1 MDRRKFLRSTAAATG
16 ALAFSGCQETPEREP
31 RPAATPTPE
40 APAPPLPASPAGET
54 EGRSGVALGGSPPV
68 VISSANGLQA
78 IERAMTMIRAG
89 EDTLEAVVSGV
100 NLVEEDP
107 KDMSVGYGGLPNEDG
122 IVQLDASVMHGPTR
136 GAGAVA
142 AIEDILHPS
151 RVAKQVMENTDHVL
165 LVGRDATRFAV
176 RMGHQTQN
184 LLTPAAREK
193 WLDWK
198 RSLSTEDDWIE
209 PAERLPALAVAGSGG
224 VTEREHG
231 TINCNAIDERGDISG
246 VTTTSGLSWK
256 IPGRVGD
263 SPILG
268 AGLYVDNDVGACGS
282 TGRGEANLKTCAS
295 FLGVELMRQGLSPEE
310 AGLRVLQRIAENTV
324 EPYLLTDDGRP
335 NFQVNFY
342 LLDKRGRFAGVA
354 MWSGAKF
361 AAHDG
366 KAARHHESA
375 YLYRRPEPTSG

>member
-1 MDRRKFLRSTAAATG
+1 MA
-16 ALAFSGCQETPEREP
+16 
-31 RPAATPTPE
+31 
-40 APAPPLPASPAGET
+40 
-54 EGRSGVALGGSPPV
+54 
-68 VISSANGLQA
+68 
-78 IERAMTMIRAG
+78 MIRAG
-89 EDTLEAVVSGV
+89 EDTLEAVVAGV

-107 KDMSVGYGGLPNEDG
+107 TDTSVGYGGLPNEDG
-122 IVQLDASVMHGPTR
+122 VVQLDASVMHGPTS

-142 AIEDILHPS
+142 AIEDIVHPS

-184 LLTPAAREK
+184 LLTPEAREK
-193 WLDWK
+193 WLEWK
-198 RSLSTEDDWIE
+198 RSLSVEDDWID
-209 PAERLPALAVAGSGG
+209 PAERLPAALVATDGDG
-224 VTEREHG
+224 VREHG
-231 TINCNAIDERGDISG
+231 TINCNAINERGDISG
-246 VTTTSGLSWK
+246 VTTTSGLAWK

-268 AGLYVDNDVGACGS
+268 AGLYVDNAVGACGS

-295 FLGVELMRQGLSPEE
+295 FLGVELMRLGLSPEE

-324 EPYLLTDDGRP
+324 EPYLLDADGRP

-366 KAARHHESA
+366 TQARLYESA
-375 YLYRRPEPTSG
+375 YLYRRPEP